1 MENERIEKN
10 EKEQKIQEKSEKK
23 KKYKIMPNKIKNSLF
38 NMISFLIYNK
48 NNFEEKLKPSE
59 LEITLETGSNIST
72 YKNIKFKT
80 KLNYDSFNPK
90 RDLIKNLKIYKSFP
104 AELEMKDEYYTKGVE
119 NVSVDIYPRIKKGI
133 KLYLSEFPFYSY
145 ENKTINKNIKNEI
158 KNSLQCKENEFILC
172 IYLPSFDNTDKDIIQ
187 MIESIFETDMYDQY
201 FKSTVII
208 IQTQDE
214 QHLVKIASFEILKK
228 YFEKNANSDK
238 DKKKIKFLFNPL
250 SNYKANEKND
260 NNFVNIFQRNE
271 DIFFFERN
279 QEKKFFFILDNNKTI
294 IKIKPL
300 KEIGNI
306 ITLFLLKLK
315 QNKNNGQDSLSHS
328 QKEKEK
334 KEKLKEAKK
343 LMHFICNIHKLN
355 LNYIFD
361 LKFKIILSLKINDEL
376 TKIKIKKINKL
387 SVEGI
392 FFSKEYK
399 YLKQISDSLK
409 MPSCEFNLQ
418 ELQTIDIDID
428 FTNMECEKCKKI
440 ISDEE
445 YLYYCYICKLKYCYE
460 CVQNQLKN
468 NEGKKK
474 YIDAK
479 HNLIFFK
486 TRDKKQF
493 LNLEISKLGKNR
505 FADAYEGDLSYWSST
520 VCNGCR
526 GNLRRGEE
534 RYVCLHCR
542 KGKKMDGG
550 FIDYCS
556 VCIKKMCENK
566 NDMVTLE
573 AKSNEVLDSWSNDFL
588 EGFSFKVEHKH
599 ENHIYL
605 MLPFSI
611 TSGEERAYYFF

>member
-133 KLYLSEFPFYSY
+133 KLDLSEFPFYSY

-271 DIFFFERN
+271 DIFLFERN